1 MIMTLVVMTYCLI
14 VIQSINV
21 EWLLDIKIK
30 QEGKTLSEK
39 VESRGDRLYKYV
51 ESNWRETRGGGKSG
65 DGTSHQV
72 LKDFENII
80 KNARVIEKWSII
92 MSEYFPKG
100 SGQGNTNASENI
112 WLDFNSFQLKISEN
126 TTATRALIAA
136 AEAKSISDIKQL
148 TNNLGSTCQ
157 SCHMKFKR

>member
-1 MIMTLVVMTYCLI
+1 MNLTIFLNKKTILLILVM
-14 VIQSINV
+14 
-21 EWLLDIKIK
+21 LL
-30 QEGKTLSEK
+30 
-39 VESRGDRLYKYV
+39 
-51 ESNWRETRGGGKSG
+51 
-65 DGTSHQV
+65 GTSAQADIIQERKNAFRNNSIA
-72 LKDFENII
+72 LRAITKSIRSKDFENII

-112 WLDFNSFQLKISEN
+112 WLDFSSFKLKISEN

-136 AEAKSISDIKQL
+136 AEAERITDIKQL

>member
-1 MIMTLVVMTYCLI
+1 MNLAIFLNKKPILLILVM
-14 VIQSINV
+14 
-21 EWLLDIKIK
+21 LL
-30 QEGKTLSEK
+30 
-39 VESRGDRLYKYV
+39 
-51 ESNWRETRGGGKSG
+51 
-65 DGTSHQV
+65 GTSAQADIIQERKNAFRDNSIA
-72 LKDFENII
+72 LRAITKSIRSKDFENII

-112 WLDFNSFQLKISEN
+112 WLDFNSFKLKIAEN
-126 TTATRALIAA
+126 TTAASALIVA

>member
-1 MIMTLVVMTYCLI
+1 MNLTIFLNKKPILLILVMLLGASAQADI
-14 VIQSINV
+14 IQERKNAFRDNSIA
-21 EWLLDIKIK
+21 LRAI
-30 QEGKTLSEK
+30 T
-39 VESRGDRLYKYV
+39 
-51 ESNWRETRGGGKSG
+51 KSIR
-65 DGTSHQV
+65 S
-72 LKDFENII
+72 KDFENII

-100 SGQGNTNASENI
+100 SDQGNTNASENI
-112 WLDFNSFQLKISEN
+112 WLDFNLFKLKISEN

>member
-14 VIQSINV
+14 VIQSINI

-80 KNARVIEKWSII
+80 S
-92 MSEYFPKG
+92 
-100 SGQGNTNASENI
+100 I
-112 WLDFNSFQLKISEN
+112 WLFWVTVSEVVILNYIHQVMVIFQGYSPQDGLDE
-126 TTATRALIAA
+126 LC
-136 AEAKSISDIKQL
+136 
-148 TNNLGSTCQ
+148 LGIPHRPPHLPPQ
-157 SCHMKFKR
+157 HRLPGRLLQHHLH

>member
-1 MIMTLVVMTYCLI
+1 MNLTIFLNKKPILLILVM
-14 VIQSINV
+14 
-21 EWLLDIKIK
+21 LL
-30 QEGKTLSEK
+30 
-39 VESRGDRLYKYV
+39 
-51 ESNWRETRGGGKSG
+51 
-65 DGTSHQV
+65 GTSAQADIIQERKNAFRDNSIA
-72 LKDFENII
+72 LRAITKSIRSKDFENII

-112 WLDFNSFQLKISEN
+112 WLDFNSFKLKISEN
-126 TTATRALIAA
+126 TTATRALRAA

>member
-1 MIMTLVVMTYCLI
+1 MNLTIFLNKKTILLILVM
-14 VIQSINV
+14 
-21 EWLLDIKIK
+21 LL
-30 QEGKTLSEK
+30 
-39 VESRGDRLYKYV
+39 
-51 ESNWRETRGGGKSG
+51 
-65 DGTSHQV
+65 GTSAQADIIQERKNAFRDNSIA
-72 LKDFENII
+72 LRAITKSIRSKDFENII

-112 WLDFNSFQLKISEN
+112 WLDFNSFKLKIAEN
-126 TTATRALIAA
+126 TTAASALIAA

>member
-1 MIMTLVVMTYCLI
+1 MNLTIFLNKKPILLILVM
-14 VIQSINV
+14 
-21 EWLLDIKIK
+21 LL
-30 QEGKTLSEK
+30 
-39 VESRGDRLYKYV
+39 
-51 ESNWRETRGGGKSG
+51 
-65 DGTSHQV
+65 GTSAQADIIQERKNAFRDNSIA
-72 LKDFENII
+72 LRAITKSIRSKDFENII

-100 SGQGNTNASENI
+100 SDQGNTNASENI
-112 WLDFNSFQLKISEN
+112 WLDFNLFKLKISEN

>member
-1 MIMTLVVMTYCLI
+1 MNLTIFLNKKPILLILVM
-14 VIQSINV
+14 
-21 EWLLDIKIK
+21 LL
-30 QEGKTLSEK
+30 
-39 VESRGDRLYKYV
+39 
-51 ESNWRETRGGGKSG
+51 
-65 DGTSHQV
+65 GTSAQADIIQERKNAFRDNSIA
-72 LKDFENII
+72 LRAITKSIRSKDFENII

-112 WLDFNSFQLKISEN
+112 WLDFNSFKLKIAEN
-126 TTATRALIAA
+126 TTAASALIAA

>member
-1 MIMTLVVMTYCLI
+1 MNLAIFLNKKPILLI
-14 VIQSINV
+14 LAM
-21 EWLLDIKIK
+21 LL
-30 QEGKTLSEK
+30 
-39 VESRGDRLYKYV
+39 
-51 ESNWRETRGGGKSG
+51 
-65 DGTSHQV
+65 GTSAQADIIQERKNAFRDNSIA
-72 LKDFENII
+72 LRAITKSIRSKDFENII

-100 SGQGNTNASENI
+100 SDQGNTNASENI
-112 WLDFNSFQLKISEN
+112 WLDFNSFKLKISEN

>member
-1 MIMTLVVMTYCLI
+1 MNLTIFLNKKTILLILVM
-14 VIQSINV
+14 
-21 EWLLDIKIK
+21 LL
-30 QEGKTLSEK
+30 
-39 VESRGDRLYKYV
+39 
-51 ESNWRETRGGGKSG
+51 
-65 DGTSHQV
+65 GTSAQADIIQERKNAFRDNSIA
-72 LKDFENII
+72 LRAITKSIRSKDFENII

-112 WLDFNSFQLKISEN
+112 WLDFNSFKLKISEN

>member
-1 MIMTLVVMTYCLI
+1 MNLAIFLNKKPILLILVM
-14 VIQSINV
+14 
-21 EWLLDIKIK
+21 LL
-30 QEGKTLSEK
+30 
-39 VESRGDRLYKYV
+39 
-51 ESNWRETRGGGKSG
+51 
-65 DGTSHQV
+65 GTSAQADIIQERKNAFRDNSIA
-72 LKDFENII
+72 LRAITKSIRSKDFENII

-112 WLDFNSFQLKISEN
+112 WLDFNSFKLKIAEN
-126 TTATRALIAA
+126 TTAASALIAA

>member
-1 MIMTLVVMTYCLI
+1 MNLTIFLNKKTFLFFLVM
-14 VIQSINV
+14 
-21 EWLLDIKIK
+21 LL
-30 QEGKTLSEK
+30 
-39 VESRGDRLYKYV
+39 
-51 ESNWRETRGGGKSG
+51 
-65 DGTSHQV
+65 GTSAQADIIQERKNAFRDNSIA
-72 LKDFENII
+72 LRAITKSIRSKDFENII

-100 SGQGNTNASENI
+100 SGEGNTNASENI
-112 WLDFNSFQLKISEN
+112 WLDFNSFKLKISEN

>member
-1 MIMTLVVMTYCLI
+1 MNLTIFLNKKTFLFFLVM
-14 VIQSINV
+14 
-21 EWLLDIKIK
+21 LL
-30 QEGKTLSEK
+30 
-39 VESRGDRLYKYV
+39 
-51 ESNWRETRGGGKSG
+51 
-65 DGTSHQV
+65 GTSAQADIIQERKNAFRDNSIA
-72 LKDFENII
+72 LRAITKSIRSKDFENII

-112 WLDFNSFQLKISEN
+112 WLDFNSFKLKISEN

>member
-1 MIMTLVVMTYCLI
+1 MNLAIFLNKKPILLILVM
-14 VIQSINV
+14 
-21 EWLLDIKIK
+21 LL
-30 QEGKTLSEK
+30 
-39 VESRGDRLYKYV
+39 
-51 ESNWRETRGGGKSG
+51 
-65 DGTSHQV
+65 GTSAQADIIQERKNAFRDNSIA
-72 LKDFENII
+72 LRAITKSIRSKDFENII

>member
-1 MIMTLVVMTYCLI
+1 MNLAIFLNKKPILLILVM
-14 VIQSINV
+14 
-21 EWLLDIKIK
+21 LL
-30 QEGKTLSEK
+30 
-39 VESRGDRLYKYV
+39 
-51 ESNWRETRGGGKSG
+51 
-65 DGTSHQV
+65 GTSAQADIIQERKNAFRDNSIA
-72 LKDFENII
+72 LRAITKSIRSKDFENII
-80 KNARVIEKWSII
+80 KNARIIEKWSII
-92 MSEYFPKG
+92 MSKYFPKG
-100 SGQGNTNASENI
+100 SDQGNTNASENI

>member
-1 MIMTLVVMTYCLI
+1 MNLTIFLNKKPILLILVM
-14 VIQSINV
+14 
-21 EWLLDIKIK
+21 LL
-30 QEGKTLSEK
+30 
-39 VESRGDRLYKYV
+39 
-51 ESNWRETRGGGKSG
+51 
-65 DGTSHQV
+65 GTSAQADIIQERKNAFRDNSIA
-72 LKDFENII
+72 LRAITKSIRSKDFENII

-100 SGQGNTNASENI
+100 SDQGNTNASENI
-112 WLDFNSFQLKISEN
+112 WLDFNSFKLKISEN

>member
-1 MIMTLVVMTYCLI
+1 MNLTIFLNKKPILLILVM
-14 VIQSINV
+14 
-21 EWLLDIKIK
+21 LL
-30 QEGKTLSEK
+30 
-39 VESRGDRLYKYV
+39 
-51 ESNWRETRGGGKSG
+51 
-65 DGTSHQV
+65 GTSAQADIIQERKNAFRDNSIA
-72 LKDFENII
+72 LRAITKSIRSKDFENII

-112 WLDFNSFQLKISEN
+112 WLDFNSFKLKISEN

-136 AEAKSISDIKQL
+136 AEAKNISDIKQL